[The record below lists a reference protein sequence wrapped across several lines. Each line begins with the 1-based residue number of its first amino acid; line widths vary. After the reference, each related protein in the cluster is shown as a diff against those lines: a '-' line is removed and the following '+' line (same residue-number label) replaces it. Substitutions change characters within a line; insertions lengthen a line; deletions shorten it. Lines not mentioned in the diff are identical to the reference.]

1 MPNTLTLTTSTG
13 ASLELKDVFKIYKE
27 SEVQTVALRGV
38 TLEVKAG
45 DFVAVVGPSGSGK
58 STLFGLLAGLLEPS
72 AGMVLLDGQNLS
84 AMPEETRS
92 SLRRTRLGV
101 TFQKENLLPFLTA
114 LENVC
119 LPLELASF
127 SAPVSRAKALLAQ
140 VGLETRLNHLPNQ
153 LSGGEQA
160 RVALAVALANQPG
173 LILADEPTGELDSHS
188 AEQILTLLEQ
198 LNRDHGITLLIVTHN
213 PAVAARAR
221 RRVSIRDGVLTEIT
235 PSSAVDSKGVSA

>member
-1 MPNTLTLTTSTG
+1 MPNTLTPTPTIPIG

-27 SEVQTVALRGV
+27 AEVQTVALRGV

-45 DFVAVVGPSGSGK
+45 DFVAVVGQSGSGK

-72 AGMVLLDGQNLS
+72 AGTVLLDGQNLS
-84 AMPEETRS
+84 ALPEETRS
-92 SLRRTRLGV
+92 SLRRDRLGV

-119 LPLELASF
+119 LPLELAGF
-127 SAPVSRAKALLAQ
+127 SAPVSRAKALLAE
-140 VGLETRLNHLPNQ
+140 VALEARLNHFPNQ

-160 RVALAVALANQPG
+160 RVALAVALANTPG

-188 AEQILTLLEQ
+188 AAQIMALLER
-198 LNRDHGITLLIVTHN
+198 LNFDHGITLLIVTHN
-213 PAVAARAR
+213 PTVAARAR
-221 RRVSIRDGVLTEIT
+221 RRVSIRDGVLTEVT
-235 PSSAVDSKGVSA
+235 VSNGVSV